1 MVESLILSELYL
13 LFIFRKAKVIV
24 PVLYCHNISVRKKLN
39 EIKWL
44 ADITV
49 FMIIITFILFP
60 GTRYQKYW
68 FVESLEK
75 KPLFEI
81 ILLLLWDCFKN

>member
-13 LFIFRKAKVIV
+13 LLIFRKTGVIV
-24 PVLYCHNISVRKKLN
+24 LVLHCHNISVRKKSN

-44 ADITV
+44 PDIIV
-49 FMIIITFILFP
+49 FMIIIIFILFP

-68 FVESLEK
+68 LVESLEK
-75 KPLFEI
+75 KPVFGIIFIGFMGLF
-81 ILLLLWDCFKN
+81 